1 MIIVEIL
8 IYGAIQSSIY
18 ALLAVG
24 FSLIFGVARVVNL
37 FHGSFYALGAY
48 ATYALITYTPLTMIV
63 AVLCGM
69 VLAFITGIFL
79 DRIFVNPVRESMIKV
94 LIVTLALTL
103 FFEQCLYHAFGPEHR
118 NIPALITD
126 RITVLGVD
134 ISGQRVLALL
144 VSCAVIGSLWFVI
157 TRTKLGN
164 ALIATAQNPESAQL
178 MGINTSRVF
187 MITLGLAASMAALA
201 GAIVSSFITVF
212 PQMGIMPMI
221 KAFTI
226 VILGGLGSIGG
237 SIIAAFLIG
246 YLETTVAFLISS
258 DVTDLVP
265 LVVIFITLV
274 FRPAGLFGKQF
285 KV

>member
-48 ATYALITYTPLTMIV
+48 ATYALITYTPLPMIV

-126 RITVLGVD
+126 RITLLGVD
-134 ISGQRVLALL
+134 ISGQRVLALI
-144 VSCAVIGSLWFVI
+144 VSCTVIGSLWFVI

-164 ALIATAQNPESAQL
+164 ALIATAQNPEAAQL

-246 YLETTVAFLISS
+246 YLETAVAFLISS
-258 DVTDLVP
+258 DVTDIVP